1 MMGYTDKELRDA
13 TQIAYLDLKE
23 GYINLGKAGISPPY
37 TIRQI
42 INKTQDEE
50 KRTQLENKIKE
61 GDISIDL
68 DSWKITQIHDTNDK
82 NGFYG
87 CIIETS
93 DKEAIVA
100 FRGSEGKESAAKN
113 QFEYD
118 WVSADIGLLNN
129 KRTAQQKEVDEFL
142 DDIKNH
148 GYLDKY
154 TGVASTGHSL
164 GGNLSDYFTIHSV
177 DYGFSD
183 KIKQSVNF
191 DGPGFSKEFLED
203 NKIKIDSIS
212 KIMKHYQ
219 WSAVGNLLFPVPGVE
234 FVTAGI
240 KDFGD
245 TSVYVQEKF
254 KKEISYNLICRHD
267 TRSLEYDKQGNLIN
281 GKMDKLAWFMGKLSK
296 GIDRLPSA
304 IGNSMKNT
312 LTYFLLHGDEIKSLF
327 IDKKGLTKL
336 GTALAVGAAIAVL
349 ANPIGTLA
357 IAAKVVAGT
366 VALITASVGIECLIE
381 AFESVIEKVNVLIS
395 EAKKMVMKKAAEFN
409 NLLKEEAAKIT
420 NLAKY
425 AMSLL
430 TNKEAANNFGN
441 EITSKIRDYS
451 IGMLNEL
458 KDAYSLI
465 ISEDFFDMGIWNKKF
480 GYEKWYNRLSISPI
494 QSAASNLIGSVQEA
508 GISFIN
514 KVTGVFEE
522 VQQLDD
528 NFAEYLNIKTDELNA
543 IAELLE

>member
-68 DSWKITQIHDTNDK
+68 DSWKITQIHDTNDE

-142 DDIKNH
+142 DDIKKH

-164 GGNLSDYFTIHSV
+164 GGNLSDYFTIQSV
-177 DYGFSD
+177 DYSFSD

-296 GIDRLPSA
+296 GIDRLPPA
-304 IGNSMKNT
+304 VGNSMKNT

-381 AFESVIEKVNVLIS
+381 AFESEIEKVNVLIS

-451 IGMLNEL
+451 IGMLDEL

-465 ISEDFFDMGIWNKKF
+465 ISEDFFDMGIWNKKY
-480 GYEKWYNRLSISPI
+480 GYEKWYSRLSISPI
-494 QSAASNLIGSVQEA
+494 QSAAFNLIGSVQEA